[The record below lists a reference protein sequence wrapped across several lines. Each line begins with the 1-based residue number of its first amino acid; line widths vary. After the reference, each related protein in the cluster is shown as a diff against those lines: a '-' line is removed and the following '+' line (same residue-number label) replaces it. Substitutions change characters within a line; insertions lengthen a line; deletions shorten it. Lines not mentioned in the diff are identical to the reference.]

1 MERLVNI
8 HIGYKR
14 RIVMRQRKDMLVSLT
29 QLLVL
34 LVLSTLIAASVV
46 AVPGLVQAQQPIRI
60 GATMSETGSYATQ
73 GVPARKG
80 YLLCQKHVNEKGG
93 ILGRKVEFL
102 IYDDK
107 SDSKAAEALYEKLI
121 VEDKVDAVMG
131 PYGSTLTEAVAPVTE
146 RHRKVHVSPLAATTS
161 IWEKGRRYL
170 FMVLPPAELFLE
182 GLIDMASRNGLKTV
196 AIIEEDA
203 LFPKAVGKGAVELA
217 KKKGMEVVL
226 HETYATGTK
235 DFSAILAKVKAGN
248 ADVLGMAASALGAQ
262 IVVARQMKEQ
272 DINVK
277 MFGIAQAVTEFQE
290 ALGNDAEFAYGLS
303 PWEPSLPTPGVKEFV
318 AAYQK
323 EFNKA
328 PSYHAAGAYG
338 SCQIFM
344 EAVRRA
350 GSLDSDKLREELL
363 KLKTKTIF
371 SDYAVDERGYQLAN
385 KGLFIQWQDGAKV
398 VVWPDELASAKPR
411 FPTPPWSQR

>member
-1 MERLVNI
+1 
-8 HIGYKR
+8 
-14 RIVMRQRKDMLVSLT
+14 MLTKQNPCRSWPFGICPLWAVLF
-29 QLLVL
+29 LL
-34 LVLSTLIAASVV
+34 AALAWTGV
-46 AVPGLVQAQQPIRI
+46 AGAQQPIRI

-73 GVPARKG
+73 GVPARAG
-80 YLLCQKHVNEKGG
+80 YLLFQKHVNEKGG

-107 SDSKAAEALYEKLI
+107 SNSKAAVALYEKLI

-146 RHRKVHVSPLAATTS
+146 KHRQVLVSPLAATTS
-161 IWEKGRRYL
+161 IWEKGRRYI
-170 FMVLPPAELFLE
+170 FMVLPPAELFLA
-182 GLIDMASRNGLKTV
+182 GLIDMGSRNGLKTV
-196 AIIEEDA
+196 AIIQEDS
-203 LFPKAVGKGAVELA
+203 LFPKAAGKGAVELA
-217 KKKGMEVVL
+217 KKQGMNVVL

-235 DFSAILAKVKAGN
+235 DFSAILAKIKAAN
-248 ADVLGMAASALGAQ
+248 TDVLGMAASSLGDQ

-277 MFGIAQAVTEFQE
+277 MFGIAQAVDEFRE
-290 ALGNDAEFAYGLS
+290 ALGKAAEFAYGLS
-303 PWEPSLPTPGVKEFV
+303 AWEPSLPNPGIKDFV
-318 AAYQK
+318 EAYQK

-344 EAVRRA
+344 EAARRA
-350 GSLDSDKLREELL
+350 GSLDSEKLREQLL

-385 KGLFIQWQDGAKV
+385 KGLFIQWQDGVRV
-398 VVWPDELASAKPR
+398 VVWPDELAAAKPR

>member
-1 MERLVNI
+1 
-8 HIGYKR
+8 
-14 RIVMRQRKDMLVSLT
+14 MRQRIDMLVSLS
-29 QLLVL
+29 QRLVL

-60 GATMSETGSYATQ
+60 GATMSETGAFATQ
-73 GVPARKG
+73 GVPAAAG
-80 YLLCQKHVNEKGG
+80 YRLCQKDVNEKGG
-93 ILGRKVEFL
+93 LLGRKVEFL

-107 SDSKAAEALYEKLI
+107 SDPKAAVALYEKLI

-146 RHRKVHVSPLAATTS
+146 KHRRAMISPLAATTS
-161 IWEKGRRYL
+161 IWEKGRRYI

-203 LFPKAVGKGAVELA
+203 LFPMAVGKGAVELA
-217 KKKGMEVVL
+217 KKRGMQVVL
-226 HETYATGTK
+226 HETYAKGTK

-248 ADVLGMAASALGAQ
+248 ADVLGMVASSLGDQ
-262 IVVARQMKEQ
+262 IVVGRQMKEQ

-277 MFGIAQAVTEFQE
+277 MFGIGQAVAEFQKE
-290 ALGNDAEFAYGLS
+290 LGKTADFVYGVS
-303 PWEPSLPTPGVKEFV
+303 PWEPSQPNPGIKEFV

-323 EFNKA
+323 EFNRA
-328 PSYHAAGAYG
+328 PIYHAAGAYG

-344 EAVRRA
+344 EAARRA
-350 GSLDSDKLREELL
+350 GSLDSEKLREQLL
-363 KLKTKTIF
+363 KLKMKTIF

-385 KGLFIQWQDGAKV
+385 RGLFIQWQDGARV
-398 VVWPDELASAKPR
+398 VVWPDDLATGKLQ
-411 FPTPPWSQR
+411 FPTPPWTQR

>member
-1 MERLVNI
+1 MKAHNPFRAFLPLFIVLG
-8 HIGYKR
+8 IGAPWP
-14 RIVMRQRKDMLVSLT
+14 S
-29 QLLVL
+29 
-34 LVLSTLIAASVV
+34 
-46 AVPGLVQAQQPIRI
+46 GAQQPIRI
-60 GATMSETGSYATQ
+60 GATMSETGSFATQ
-73 GVPARKG
+73 GVPARAG

-107 SDSKAAEALYEKLI
+107 SDSKAAVALYEKLI

-146 RHRKVHVSPLAATTS
+146 KHRMVHVSPLAATTS

-170 FMVLPPAELFLE
+170 FMVLPPAELFLG
-182 GLIDMASRNGLKTV
+182 GLIDIASRNGLKSV
-196 AIIEEDA
+196 AIIEEDS
-203 LFPKAVGKGAVELA
+203 LFPKAAGKGAVELA
-217 KKKGMEVVL
+217 KKNGMKVVL
-226 HETYATGTK
+226 HETYAKGTK
-235 DFSAILAKVKAGN
+235 DFSAILAKVKAGK
-248 ADVLGMAASALGAQ
+248 ADVLGMAASSLGDF

-277 MFGIAQAVTEFQE
+277 MFGNSGAVAEFQKE
-290 ALGNDAEFAYGLS
+290 LGNTAEFAYGLS
-303 PWEPSLPTPGVKEFV
+303 AWEPSLPNPGIKEFV
-318 AAYQK
+318 EGYQK
-323 EFNKA
+323 EFNRA
-328 PSYHAAGAYG
+328 PSFHAAGAYG

-344 EAVRRA
+344 EAARRV
-350 GSLDSDKLREELL
+350 GSLDSEKLREQLL

-385 KGLFIQWQDGAKV
+385 KGLFIQWQDGVKV
-398 VVWPDELASAKPR
+398 VVWPDDLATGKPR